1 MASEQE
7 AEQIIRSLNSDINA
21 KRLLYEVLR
30 FTNSRVFAKAIA
42 AEMAPSVV
50 FRVLASDRIVIE
62 LNDDG
67 LTKADLE
74 AICGPASEEQPKGF
88 DFKEIVVACKKV
100 HIQSGN
106 FSFEFQ
112 HNIFDLTD
120 SLMRPVWVSPA
131 KTTPVNL
138 TRITLYLHDQGDKN
152 DVENLRNIVHSL
164 FEGLHEATPLFLKDL
179 ELVSIKFSDSSDT
192 IYRSK
197 NLRKEKVDEHRVR
210 ISVTS
215 IECGEASTCSQLY
228 HITEEPVERG
238 TTEIILAFPL
248 TDDFKPLVDDLITG
262 QCFNFVPLHPSKYS
276 SGSAQNPVLR
286 SRNLKHWRL
295 ISHVARPSADFE
307 DENNEPLLKDYGLA
321 ALTRSQF
328 LDLWHSA
335 VARLLSRILTDDEC
349 SRLKSLPLIQL
360 TDGSWTSVASGP
372 VYFPDAENSCLPEA
386 LNIRVASYLASQEP
400 ERKSLYRQLGV
411 SQTKVIEVRQMI
423 LDSFECSGTLS
434 LKDVQSYLH
443 YLYLTHQSFT
453 LENERPY
460 RQVRVFTTDMNL
472 QCPQSTVIHLMGTD
486 DPYSLES
493 FLDPALLVAN
503 LHASFLHSE
512 ISNNGPKQPSL
523 FHPSWKS
530 WLCNCVGIR
539 ERLSLTGPKSD
550 VKSDAQ
556 SDAANDDYPTVGA
569 SETLSNALDYV
580 SKHHKDKFLGIL
592 EHLWVFEGPAILKC
606 PALVSK
612 IKGLPALTLCSVDSS
627 RELQITWFP
636 SNHLKS
642 YVRNFMEHPDEFPF
656 LKLDEEKDINL
667 ALASKWAFLTKNLG
681 VKWKY
686 DLSFLLEILKS
697 IRRHSG
703 TALSSSQIEKV
714 LALYAT
720 IGEKFPLSTIEDKEQ
735 ALDFFN
741 DSAIFYINDEKPVWT
756 RSSSCLWAAPRYMV
770 SADSIGSFYGKMSR
784 DEQQLKDITN
794 LFHNELNI
802 KDATAE
808 DLIQELSMLRDEG
821 WEDVVLVAG
830 IYRYLD
836 RMAISSDM
844 NSLKRC
850 YPDLKDFFLD
860 KLGVKGS
867 AYDYLLSTTSKEPHD
882 VKMAVLSFMEEVG
895 DFVPRFPAKPVRTAK
910 ILPVRY
916 LDGTVSLCSVETEF
930 AITDREQLRKELGNK
945 IKVLD
950 FDLKEVRRLW
960 PFFKWLG
967 IEDRYLS
974 RCVKERVIISP
985 NYSSLLHGS
994 KTSDLRRKSYHIARV
1009 ASTFDTYG
1017 TYSDAATLF
1026 HRLKTLRVV
1035 EVSKMSS
1042 ALEMVQDEQIIRS
1055 TPKPTIAHISNNTT
1069 DFTIY
1074 VPNDKKAQQ
1083 RCLFSALPRV
1093 LEKWLSQDNYSRH
1106 TSEVLSS
1113 LTSIIASDISVL
1125 DEILE
1130 DQGIIELPFE
1140 RHDIDDTR
1148 IPSRSTRKIVVKLPG
1163 QDVAKTHSK
1172 IHEKKSMPI
1181 AGPQLYELTSQND
1194 ILLFRNSEP
1203 RVRVFVWKF
1212 LELPCDLMYETS
1224 KFVKNKR
1231 DYREEL
1237 GKIMDSVPIF
1247 IKPRT
1252 KRVPARPH
1260 FPPRVKQRKSTL
1272 KTGYLVFKSTNG
1284 LINSRCHLKVG
1295 SRLDL
1300 AFASDKSMFHDST
1313 AHSTIRWF
1321 ASSLWL
1327 CGSQII
1333 ESSVA
1338 YEASIRCMMGAMMND
1353 R

>member
-7 AEQIIRSLNSDINA
+7 AEQIIRSLNSDIKLGKHIKNSA

-42 AEMAPSVV
+42 AEKAPSVV
-50 FRVLASDRIVIE
+50 FRVLVSDRIVIE

-88 DFKEIVVACKKV
+88 DFKAIVVACKKV

-138 TRITLYLHDQGDKN
+138 TRITLYLHDQGDKK

-238 TTEIILAFPL
+238 TTEVILAFPL

-276 SGSAQNPVLR
+276 FHVHSDFDFQDEQSNALVESIANSFHLPNQVASAFCRAILQFLEHPTLCYHWPLFLTRQQRLWDTFRIRVDIFIKEWIGQNPVLR

-295 ISHVARPSADFE
+295 ISHVARPGADFE
-307 DENNEPLLKDYGLA
+307 DENNEPLLEDPMHDTFLSHDYPLAAALSLKDYGLA

-328 LDLWHSA
+328 LDLLEIDLENPNSKMRTNTSKSWHSA

-735 ALDFFN
+735 ALDFFD

-770 SADSIGSFYGKMSR
+770 SADSIGSFYEKMSR

-802 KDATAE
+802 QDATAE

-844 NSLKRC
+844 KRGFEKSELILVNQDECVAWFCVSDCFWSESDTTELNSSLKRC

-910 ILPVRY
+910 ILPVRC

-945 IKVLD
+945 ITVLD

-960 PFFKWLG
+960 PFFKWLD

-974 RCVKERVIISP
+974 RCVKERVTISP

-1055 TPKPTIAHISNNTT
+1055 TPKPTVAHISNNTT

-1093 LEKWLSQDNYSRH
+1093 LEKWLRQDNYSRH

-1113 LTSIIASDISVL
+1113 LTSVIASDISVL

-1148 IPSRSTRKIVVKLPG
+1148 IPSWSTRKIVVKLPG
-1163 QDVAKTHSK
+1163 QDVAKTV
-1172 IHEKKSMPI
+1172 
-1181 AGPQLYELTSQND
+1181 GWG
-1194 ILLFRNSEP
+1194 
-1203 RVRVFVWKF
+1203 VW
-1212 LELPCDLMYETS
+1212 
-1224 KFVKNKR
+1224 
-1231 DYREEL
+1231 
-1237 GKIMDSVPIF
+1237 
-1247 IKPRT
+1247 
-1252 KRVPARPH
+1252 
-1260 FPPRVKQRKSTL
+1260 
-1272 KTGYLVFKSTNG
+1272 
-1284 LINSRCHLKVG
+1284 
-1295 SRLDL
+1295 
-1300 AFASDKSMFHDST
+1300 
-1313 AHSTIRWF
+1313 
-1321 ASSLWL
+1321 
-1327 CGSQII
+1327 
-1333 ESSVA
+1333 
-1338 YEASIRCMMGAMMND
+1338 
-1353 R
+1353 

>member
-1 MASEQE
+1 MD
-7 AEQIIRSLNSDINA
+7 RNN
-21 KRLLYEVLR
+21 
-30 FTNSRVFAKAIA
+30 RVF
-42 AEMAPSVV
+42 STH
-50 FRVLASDRIVIE
+50 L
-62 LNDDG
+62 
-67 LTKADLE
+67 
-74 AICGPASEEQPKGF
+74 
-88 DFKEIVVACKKV
+88 
-100 HIQSGN
+100 GN
-106 FSFEFQ
+106 
-112 HNIFDLTD
+112 H
-120 SLMRPVWVSPA
+120 
-131 KTTPVNL
+131 
-138 TRITLYLHDQGDKN
+138 
-152 DVENLRNIVHSL
+152 
-164 FEGLHEATPLFLKDL
+164 
-179 ELVSIKFSDSSDT
+179 
-192 IYRSK
+192 
-197 NLRKEKVDEHRVR
+197 
-210 ISVTS
+210 
-215 IECGEASTCSQLY
+215 
-228 HITEEPVERG
+228 
-238 TTEIILAFPL
+238 
-248 TDDFKPLVDDLITG
+248 
-262 QCFNFVPLHPSKYS
+262 
-276 SGSAQNPVLR
+276 
-286 SRNLKHWRL
+286 
-295 ISHVARPSADFE
+295 
-307 DENNEPLLKDYGLA
+307 
-321 ALTRSQF
+321 
-328 LDLWHSA
+328 
-335 VARLLSRILTDDEC
+335 
-349 SRLKSLPLIQL
+349 
-360 TDGSWTSVASGP
+360 
-372 VYFPDAENSCLPEA
+372 
-386 LNIRVASYLASQEP
+386 
-400 ERKSLYRQLGV
+400 
-411 SQTKVIEVRQMI
+411 
-423 LDSFECSGTLS
+423 
-434 LKDVQSYLH
+434 
-443 YLYLTHQSFT
+443 
-453 LENERPY
+453 
-460 RQVRVFTTDMNL
+460 
-472 QCPQSTVIHLMGTD
+472 
-486 DPYSLES
+486 
-493 FLDPALLVAN
+493 
-503 LHASFLHSE
+503 
-512 ISNNGPKQPSL
+512 
-523 FHPSWKS
+523 
-530 WLCNCVGIR
+530 
-539 ERLSLTGPKSD
+539 D

-770 SADSIGSFYGKMSR
+770 SADSIGSFYEKMSR

-794 LFHNELNI
+794 LFHIELNI
-802 KDATAE
+802 QDATAE

-844 NSLKRC
+844 KRGFEKSELILVNQDECVAWFCVSDCFWSESDTTELNSSLKRC

-960 PFFKWLG
+960 PFFKWLD

-1055 TPKPTIAHISNNTT
+1055 TPKPTVAHISNNTT

-1148 IPSRSTRKIVVKLPG
+1148 IPSWSTRKIVVKLPG
-1163 QDVAKTHSK
+1163 QDVAKTV
-1172 IHEKKSMPI
+1172 
-1181 AGPQLYELTSQND
+1181 GWG
-1194 ILLFRNSEP
+1194 
-1203 RVRVFVWKF
+1203 VW
-1212 LELPCDLMYETS
+1212 
-1224 KFVKNKR
+1224 
-1231 DYREEL
+1231 
-1237 GKIMDSVPIF
+1237 
-1247 IKPRT
+1247 
-1252 KRVPARPH
+1252 
-1260 FPPRVKQRKSTL
+1260 
-1272 KTGYLVFKSTNG
+1272 
-1284 LINSRCHLKVG
+1284 
-1295 SRLDL
+1295 
-1300 AFASDKSMFHDST
+1300 
-1313 AHSTIRWF
+1313 
-1321 ASSLWL
+1321 
-1327 CGSQII
+1327 
-1333 ESSVA
+1333 
-1338 YEASIRCMMGAMMND
+1338 
-1353 R
+1353 

>member
-42 AEMAPSVV
+42 AEKAPSVV

-88 DFKEIVVACKKV
+88 DFKAIVVACKKV
-100 HIQSGN
+100 YIQSGN

-138 TRITLYLHDQGDKN
+138 TRITLYLHDQGDKK

-238 TTEIILAFPL
+238 TTEVILAFPL

-262 QCFNFVPLHPSKYS
+262 QCFNFVPLHPSKYNS
-276 SGSAQNPVLR
+276 NALVESIDNSFHLPNQVASAFCRAILQFLEHPTLCYHWPLFLTRQQRLWDTFRIRVDIFIKEWIGQNPVLR

-295 ISHVARPSADFE
+295 ISHVARPGADFE
-307 DENNEPLLKDYGLA
+307 DENNEPLLEDPMHDTFLSHDYPLAAALSLKDYGLA

-328 LDLWHSA
+328 LDLLEIDLENPNSKMRTNTSKSWHSA

-372 VYFPDAENSCLPEA
+372 VYFPDAENRCLPEA

-453 LENERPY
+453 LENKRPY

-530 WLCNCVGIR
+530 WFCNCVGIR

-569 SETLSNALDYV
+569 SETVSNALDYV

-612 IKGLPALTLCSVDSS
+612 IKGLPALTLCSVDSL

-656 LKLDEEKDINL
+656 LKLDEEKDITL

-703 TALSSSQIEKV
+703 TSLSSSQIEKV

-741 DSAIFYINDEKPVWT
+741 DSAIFYINDEKQVWA

-770 SADSIGSFYGKMSR
+770 SADSIGSFYEKMSR

-802 KDATAE
+802 QDATAE

-830 IYRYLD
+830 IYR
-836 RMAISSDM
+836 
-844 NSLKRC
+844 
-850 YPDLKDFFLD
+850 
-860 KLGVKGS
+860 
-867 AYDYLLSTTSKEPHD
+867 
-882 VKMAVLSFMEEVG
+882 
-895 DFVPRFPAKPVRTAK
+895 
-910 ILPVRY
+910 
-916 LDGTVSLCSVETEF
+916 
-930 AITDREQLRKELGNK
+930 
-945 IKVLD
+945 
-950 FDLKEVRRLW
+950 
-960 PFFKWLG
+960 
-967 IEDRYLS
+967 
-974 RCVKERVIISP
+974 
-985 NYSSLLHGS
+985 
-994 KTSDLRRKSYHIARV
+994 
-1009 ASTFDTYG
+1009 
-1017 TYSDAATLF
+1017 
-1026 HRLKTLRVV
+1026 
-1035 EVSKMSS
+1035 
-1042 ALEMVQDEQIIRS
+1042 
-1055 TPKPTIAHISNNTT
+1055 
-1069 DFTIY
+1069 
-1074 VPNDKKAQQ
+1074 
-1083 RCLFSALPRV
+1083 
-1093 LEKWLSQDNYSRH
+1093 
-1106 TSEVLSS
+1106 
-1113 LTSIIASDISVL
+1113 
-1125 DEILE
+1125 
-1130 DQGIIELPFE
+1130 
-1140 RHDIDDTR
+1140 
-1148 IPSRSTRKIVVKLPG
+1148 
-1163 QDVAKTHSK
+1163 
-1172 IHEKKSMPI
+1172 
-1181 AGPQLYELTSQND
+1181 
-1194 ILLFRNSEP
+1194 
-1203 RVRVFVWKF
+1203 
-1212 LELPCDLMYETS
+1212 
-1224 KFVKNKR
+1224 
-1231 DYREEL
+1231 
-1237 GKIMDSVPIF
+1237 
-1247 IKPRT
+1247 
-1252 KRVPARPH
+1252 
-1260 FPPRVKQRKSTL
+1260 
-1272 KTGYLVFKSTNG
+1272 
-1284 LINSRCHLKVG
+1284 
-1295 SRLDL
+1295 
-1300 AFASDKSMFHDST
+1300 
-1313 AHSTIRWF
+1313 
-1321 ASSLWL
+1321 
-1327 CGSQII
+1327 
-1333 ESSVA
+1333 
-1338 YEASIRCMMGAMMND
+1338 
-1353 R
+1353 

>member
-7 AEQIIRSLNSDINA
+7 AEQIIRSLNSDIKLGKHIKNSA

-42 AEMAPSVV
+42 AEKAPSVV

-88 DFKEIVVACKKV
+88 DFKAIVVACKKV

-112 HNIFDLTD
+112 HNIFDLTN

-138 TRITLYLHDQGDKN
+138 TRITLYLHDQGDKK

-164 FEGLHEATPLFLKDL
+164 FEGLHEAIPLFLKDL

-238 TTEIILAFPL
+238 TTEVILAFPL

-276 SGSAQNPVLR
+276 FHVHSDFDFQDEQSNALVESIANSFHLPNQVASAFCRAILQFLEHPTLCYHWPLFLTRQRLWDIFWIRVDIFIKEWIGQNPVLR

-295 ISHVARPSADFE
+295 ISHVAWPGADFE
-307 DENNEPLLKDYGLA
+307 DENNEPLLEDPMHDTFLSHDYPLAAALSLKDYGLA

-328 LDLWHSA
+328 LDLLEIDLENPNSKMRTNTSKSWHSA

-460 RQVRVFTTDMNL
+460 RQVRVFTMDMNL

-636 SNHLKS
+636 SNHLKG
-642 YVRNFMEHPDEFPF
+642 Y
-656 LKLDEEKDINL
+656 
-667 ALASKWAFLTKNLG
+667 
-681 VKWKY
+681 
-686 DLSFLLEILKS
+686 
-697 IRRHSG
+697 
-703 TALSSSQIEKV
+703 IEKV

-741 DSAIFYINDEKPVWT
+741 DSAIFYINDEKQVWT

-770 SADSIGSFYGKMSR
+770 SADSIGSFYEKMSR

-802 KDATAE
+802 QDATAE

-844 NSLKRC
+844 KRGFETSELILVNQDECVAWFCVSDCFWSESDTTELNSSLKRC

-910 ILPVRY
+910 ILPVRC

-930 AITDREQLRKELGNK
+930 AITDREQLRKELGSK
-945 IKVLD
+945 ITVLD
-950 FDLKEVRRLW
+950 FDLKEVRRL
-960 PFFKWLG
+960 
-967 IEDRYLS
+967 
-974 RCVKERVIISP
+974 CVKERVIISP

-1055 TPKPTIAHISNNTT
+1055 TPKPTVAHISNNTT

-1093 LEKWLSQDNYSRH
+1093 LEKWLRQDNYSRH

-1148 IPSRSTRKIVVKLPG
+1148 IPSWSTRKIVVKLPG
-1163 QDVAKTHSK
+1163 QDVAKTV
-1172 IHEKKSMPI
+1172 
-1181 AGPQLYELTSQND
+1181 GWG
-1194 ILLFRNSEP
+1194 
-1203 RVRVFVWKF
+1203 VW
-1212 LELPCDLMYETS
+1212 
-1224 KFVKNKR
+1224 
-1231 DYREEL
+1231 
-1237 GKIMDSVPIF
+1237 
-1247 IKPRT
+1247 
-1252 KRVPARPH
+1252 
-1260 FPPRVKQRKSTL
+1260 
-1272 KTGYLVFKSTNG
+1272 
-1284 LINSRCHLKVG
+1284 
-1295 SRLDL
+1295 
-1300 AFASDKSMFHDST
+1300 
-1313 AHSTIRWF
+1313 
-1321 ASSLWL
+1321 
-1327 CGSQII
+1327 
-1333 ESSVA
+1333 
-1338 YEASIRCMMGAMMND
+1338 
-1353 R
+1353 